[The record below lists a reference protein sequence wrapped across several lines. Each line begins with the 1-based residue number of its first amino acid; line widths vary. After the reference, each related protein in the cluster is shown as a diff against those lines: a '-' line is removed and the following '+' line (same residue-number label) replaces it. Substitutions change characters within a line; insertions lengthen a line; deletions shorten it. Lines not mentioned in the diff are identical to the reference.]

1 MLAGL
6 FTMILESKAQYDGA
20 NDIVH
25 VVSWILLD
33 DSTPATPALSSGT
46 VQLLQGNETEFTLDF
61 DRRDVMLIP
70 QDDGVTFT
78 DIGQFYCFV
87 MHPAQQRN
95 LTARVTATLADGS
108 TATVVMPVEY
118 NRENQRAATLNPMIS
133 GRENPQFPQDPN
145 KP

>member
-1 MLAGL
+1 
-6 FTMILESKAQYDGA
+6 MILESKAQYDGA

-25 VVSWILLD
+25 IVSWILRD
-33 DSTPATPALSSGT
+33 DSTPATSMLTSGS
-46 VQLLQGNETEFTLDF
+46 VQLLQGNETEFTMDF

-70 QDDGVTFT
+70 QDDGVTFQ

-95 LTARVTATLADGS
+95 LSARVTATLSDGS
-108 TATVVMPVEY
+108 TATVMMPVEY
-118 NRENQRAATLNPMIS
+118 NRENQRAATLNPALS
-133 GRENPQFPQDPN
+133 GRENQQFPQDPD